1 METVGGIGYAVR
13 AMRNASFFIRG
24 ERWRS
29 LRSSLWLLAATVLL
43 SCLTAEGAPTRFEIS
58 YPPSLDKGPI
68 TGRVFVIVAKNNR
81 VEPRL
86 QAGQYIGVSTPFF
99 GLDVDALRP
108 GEDAVI
114 DASAPGYPVERLNQ
128 LPAGDYFVQAV
139 LNIYTQVRRKDGHLI
154 WVHMDQ
160 WEGQQWNRS
169 PGNLVSDVIRVRV
182 DPATGF
188 NVKLLLSRK
197 LPPIEV
203 PPDTQWVKR
212 VKFKSKMLSEFWGHA
227 IYLGATLLLPKG
239 YDQNT
244 NQKYPAI
251 YLQGHFSLGAPF
263 GFTTERPANPETT
276 DQRQTRLKR
285 TGREPGYEFAR
296 SWMSDDF
303 PRVVAVTFQHPT
315 PYYDDSYAVNSANNG
330 PYGDAITQ
338 ELIPYLEENFRIIA
352 KPEARVLTGGSTG
365 GWEALA
371 LQIFHPKF
379 FNGVWS
385 LYPDPVDF
393 RRYQIGNIYEDDNAF
408 DVSNGEW
415 GKLSRPLSRNADG
428 QVTMTMREMSQLESV
443 LGTKVRSGQQLAA
456 WEAAYGPVGKD
467 GYPRPLWDP
476 STGKIDREVAF
487 YMRDNG
493 YDLRHYLEKNW
504 SRIGKDL
511 VGKIHVY
518 CGDMD
523 NYYLNLA
530 TYLFEDFLKATE
542 NPKAEATFEYGRP
555 MKAHG
560 WQPFTNGELIRM
572 MATRINRTAP
582 GTVAMK

>member
-1 METVGGIGYAVR
+1 LPLQ
-13 AMRNASFFIRG
+13 FF
-24 ERWRS
+24 
-29 LRSSLWLLAATVLL
+29 
-43 SCLTAEGAPTRFEIS
+43 
-58 YPPSLDKGPI
+58 
-68 TGRVFVIVAKNNR
+68 
-81 VEPRL
+81 
-86 QAGQYIGVSTPFF
+86 
-99 GLDVDALRP
+99 
-108 GEDAVI
+108 
-114 DASAPGYPVERLNQ
+114 
-128 LPAGDYFVQAV
+128 
-139 LNIYTQVRRKDGHLI
+139 
-154 WVHMDQ
+154 
-160 WEGQQWNRS
+160 
-169 PGNLVSDVIRVRV
+169 
-182 DPATGF
+182 
-188 NVKLLLSRK
+188 
-197 LPPIEV
+197 
-203 PPDTQWVKR
+203 
-212 VKFKSKMLSEFWGHA
+212 
-227 IYLGATLLLPKG
+227 
-239 YDQNT
+239 
-244 NQKYPAI
+244 
-251 YLQGHFSLGAPF
+251 
-263 GFTTERPANPETT
+263 
-276 DQRQTRLKR
+276 
-285 TGREPGYEFAR
+285 
-296 SWMSDDF
+296 
-303 PRVVAVTFQHPT
+303 
-315 PYYDDSYAVNSANNG
+315 
-330 PYGDAITQ
+330 
-338 ELIPYLEENFRIIA
+338 
-352 KPEARVLTGGSTG
+352 
-365 GWEALA
+365 
-371 LQIFHPKF
+371 
-379 FNGVWS
+379 
-385 LYPDPVDF
+385 
-393 RRYQIGNIYEDDNAF
+393 NAF

-572 MATRINRTAP
+572 MATRINRTAS